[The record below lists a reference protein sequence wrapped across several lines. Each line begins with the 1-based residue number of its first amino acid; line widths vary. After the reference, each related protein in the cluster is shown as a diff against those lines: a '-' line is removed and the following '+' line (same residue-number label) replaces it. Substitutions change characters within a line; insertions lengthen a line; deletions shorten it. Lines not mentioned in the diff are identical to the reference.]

1 MSPFYDNTRF
11 CSLTSCIYSARYYH
25 RHPYAKSA
33 STSPVKRF
41 GSLNFSA
48 DRARVQT
55 QLRRSPSGHL
65 GDTER
70 DESDTSPPSGFATV
84 GGLLAKRNFTLPFP
98 ADRRDAEREDQ
109 GAHAATQGAGISAPH
124 LVPDINANGRL
135 VILTPTT
142 QEWRELGLDS
152 LKHLGGEGVGS
163 ESDSERGQDWNRRD
177 SEASSFTGSL
187 DHPHATGLECRRS
200 SLGNDNQS
208 GSEPNSRRASIIS
221 PLLTGALNRRRHESN
236 DNVMISSDARRRVR
250 SDTVHSVD
258 NLVSE
263 DTGVKDYSAPAVPL
277 ASQDLM
283 IEIPS
288 RSSGTTSFI
297 DMNGNEAIGSETRSS
312 DVRLAPSLRS
322 APPLLEETDV
332 FAKLLSEQMA
342 HQQKR
347 SPSPGIAAVTGQH
360 DAHEGANASSETMA
374 VNDGL
379 GNQGTAFTDASALRL
394 PKTFEPASTLSRSQS
409 MREPPTAPPHMTKR
423 EKERER
429 LFRMV
434 GEEIE
439 RSGLTEGQVG
449 SRGIKQIGKG
459 LTLGLSSSA
468 KQGQANPIIRT
479 ESGPATFGPTL
490 APTQK
495 VNAADTLG
503 KSNAPVL
510 SPMPHR
516 LQDVLHSGHSPLIS
530 EVHVDTIS
538 SPVNDEQK
546 SGLTSGLDASSKPRS
561 RAHSRAPS
569 LAQLSSSAASRTE
582 KSVASETNSNGST
595 PLPPL
600 TSRRRQSQR
609 LSLLAGRT
617 PLPHQFPAV
626 LPPSAPT
633 GNNGP
638 RKPSAGLSA
647 FSAFA
652 TMTPSSPPVRRLP
665 LSKDVSSVGIGS
677 LTAIPGHLQQSG
689 RSDSALS
696 LAPST
701 VAPSECGTPVGETAG
716 GLGGGGIDDYVI
728 QSEAGKG
735 AYGLVRRAK
744 RKGPDG
750 QPIGVSVSSL
760 GPMSR

>member
-1 MSPFYDNTRF
+1 M
-11 CSLTSCIYSARYYH
+11 
-25 RHPYAKSA
+25 
-33 STSPVKRF
+33 
-41 GSLNFSA
+41 
-48 DRARVQT
+48 
-55 QLRRSPSGHL
+55 
-65 GDTER
+65 
-70 DESDTSPPSGFATV
+70 

-98 ADRRDAEREDQ
+98 ADRRDGERDDHS
-109 GAHAATQGAGISAPH
+109 AHAATQASGVGAPH
-124 LVPDINANGRL
+124 LLPDINGNGRL

-152 LKHLGGEGVGS
+152 LEHLGGEGVGS

-177 SEASSFTGSL
+177 SEASSSTGSL
-187 DHPHATGLECRRS
+187 DHTHTASLKGRRS
-200 SLGNDNQS
+200 SLGKGNHS

-236 DNVMISSDARRRVR
+236 ENVMTPSDARRRVR

-263 DTGVKDYSAPAVPL
+263 DIGVKDSSEPAVPL

-297 DMNGNEAIGSETRSS
+297 DVNGDEAIESETRSS
-312 DVRLAPSLRS
+312 DGRLALSLRS

-342 HQQKR
+342 QQQKR
-347 SPSPGIAAVTGQH
+347 CPSPGVAGATGQH
-360 DAHEGANASSETMA
+360 DAQKGADASSDGMA
-374 VNDGL
+374 INNGL
-379 GNQGTAFTDASALRL
+379 GNHGTTFTDTSALRV
-394 PKTFEPASTLSRSQS
+394 PKIFEPASTLSRSQS
-409 MREPPTAPPHMTKR
+409 MREPLTAPSHMTRR

-439 RSGLTEGQVG
+439 RSGFSEGQGG

-459 LTLGLSSSA
+459 LSLGISSA
-468 KQGQANPIIRT
+468 VKPGQTNPIIRT
-479 ESGPATFGPTL
+479 ESGPSTFGPTQ
-490 APTQK
+490 APTHK
-495 VNAADTLG
+495 VNAADSLG
-503 KSNAPVL
+503 TSNAPVL
-510 SPMPHR
+510 SPTPHR

-546 SGLTSGLDASSKPRS
+546 SGFTSGVVASSKPRS

-569 LAQLSSSAASRTE
+569 LAQLGSSSASRSE
-582 KSVASETNSNGST
+582 KSVGSETNSDGST

-652 TMTPSSPPVRRLP
+652 TMTPSSPPVRRPP
-665 LSKDVSSVGIGS
+665 LSKDVSSVGTGS
-677 LTAIPGHLQQSG
+677 LSAIPNHLQQIG
-689 RSDSALS
+689 RSDSAMS

-750 QPIGVSVSSL
+750 QPIGVSVFSS
-760 GPMSR
+760 GSMSR